1 MIRISHELSII
12 RFYDKESDDMIPYAA
27 VGTIVWESDSIVWIK
42 ALHGTITRAML
53 RELVHTLQD
62 LGVRFVKAK
71 REEGR
76 SLPFSEQQT
85 DGTFLIDLLNI
96 VKQKPD

>member
-27 VGTIVWESDSIVWIK
+27 VGTIIWESETVVWIK
-42 ALHGTITRAML
+42 ALHGIITRAML
-53 RELVHTLQD
+53 RELVQTLQD

-76 SLPFSEQQT
+76 SLPFSQQQP
-85 DGTFLIDLLNI
+85 DGTFLVDLLNI
-96 VKQKPD
+96 IQQKPD